1 MCGICGCSVE
11 KGQTMDNEHHA
22 THHEHS
28 VPHEHSVDI
37 EQNILAQNNEFAA
50 HNRDYFLRHKILVLN
65 LMSSPGSGKTTL
77 LSKTISDLGKKMDIT
92 VIVGDQQTNCD
103 AEMLK
108 SSGGNAWQI
117 NTGKVCHLD
126 AHMVSHAIQDISLKK
141 QSLLFIEN
149 VGNLVC
155 RLLLEKKKQFRIVIL
170 SVTEG
175 ENKPLKYPDMFHSAD
190 LLLITKADLLP
201 HVNFDLDLCKEY
213 VRRTNPSIDIITLSA
228 VNGVGLKDWYDWLLH
243 SFRLN
248 VQASS

>member
-11 KGQTMDNEHHA
+11 DGQMIDNEHHT
-22 THHEHS
+22 THHVHS
-28 VPHEHSVDI
+28 APHEHLVDI

-50 HNRDYFLRHKILVLN
+50 HNRDYFLGHKILALN

-77 LSKTISDLGKKMDIT
+77 LSKTISDLGKKIDIA
-92 VIVGDQQTNCD
+92 VIVGDQQTDCD
-103 AEMLK
+103 AQMLK
-108 SSGGNAWQI
+108 SSGADAWQI

-126 AHMVSHAIQDISLKK
+126 AHMVSHAIQDLSLKK

-155 RLLLEKKKQFRIVIL
+155 PASFHLGEQFRIVIL

-228 VNGVGLKDWYDWLLH
+228 VNGVGLNDWYNWLLN
-243 SFRLN
+243 SFKFN
-248 VQASS
+248 VQVSS